1 MTSGINVDI
10 TYDESNDKNK
20 KSDVDSETSAKKPAT
35 KKKTPEPLT
44 EQQLARVKEI
54 QAKYLDGSAT
64 GPEIKEFLALT
75 KTQIRT
81 GLRDLLTKKNTLV
94 GGEQIIRGK
103 PLSQIVERRGHPN
116 EKKNRLKKQI
126 TAAMSRASDKLMQQ
140 SVLGQQP
147 SALSQ
152 EMSKPT
158 PESSSKDVDK
168 SALESSSKDVD
179 KPTQV
184 QHNTNLK
191 NVYGFG
197 FGNEGLPDP
206 ASVTREEWLK
216 EYMPLIMKGVP
227 DAKLDHEDFVN
238 LESMFGNKNPF
249 SPDSPLMKTLSK
261 WVYNSD
267 LHYVNWYEGVSNLFK
282 DKSDAAKMMLE
293 QISKETDTVLNQEEF
308 GDPGDLKPLAESFV
322 KYLPKYLASK
332 PNSDIS
338 NLLETSKA
346 VLDPL
351 EYAISTWEKFQIKK
365 SPEQSA
371 SKTIDSQSVV
381 PPTKKQ
387 ENIFDYSKEENATK
401 YEEEKSKRKQE
412 QASKKKQAN
421 EEAKKMVSNAILP
434 VNDALK
440 DIAYG
445 ISKIGTGSGGGGKGK
460 GPKAPAG
467 FEGENFDDEDM
478 GKEDDPFP
486 VLRARIEN
494 VTRSF
499 ESSLYGEKESNLFSS
514 LQKTF
519 DKGRRSENL
528 DIVQQNIEE
537 EVRAQMKLLLAFE
550 TRNENAR
557 NSLEAILIEK
567 IRKEVNKP
575 EENQSIENNNW
586 LRDRLKEVSD
596 SRNKIEDEFAK
607 IEADITSKLSER
619 ATAGFVQGKI
629 ERDIRQMEVQGKEED
644 KIIDTYM
651 KQFGKYV
658 KSTYKQIAEEQAFE
672 VGIQTME
679 ANKDTMRST
688 ELLKKVKIAY
698 DKEFTRV
705 MNSVPTETELTRDE
719 ILEAHQAGQGKFLPE
734 SFRAKGASPQYN
746 AKLASNAGGMG
757 GGGGNTGVSSA
768 ASEGPDD
775 IPPKR
780 ENLSLLLPS
789 SKVDMDKVRQNFAR
803 WALIQQATGPM
814 VQASTP
820 KGTQGSQVFGNAA
833 TVGGGAL
840 ALGIIGGPL
849 ATVAVGITQMTGILA
864 EIAENTSE
872 EVAGFSPEVVLAKV
886 EQTLNRLSVNMSL
899 ANQYG
904 KDLAN
909 YQKSS
914 SAMSNQLYQLGVDIW
929 GVIDGLAIFL
939 IDILTFVVAMIRMS
953 VLILSTIWSLLE
965 IILWPLYALAKQLVL
980 GSQMLMNLLT
990 GWSKG
995 SGVKNYTEDFMSNDP
1010 RNKNNP

>member
-1 MTSGINVDI
+1 MTSGINVGI

-44 EQQLARVKEI
+44 EQQLSRVKEI

-75 KTQIRT
+75 KTQIGT
-81 GLRDLLTKKNTLV
+81 GLKDLLTKKNTLV

-103 PLSQIVERRGHPN
+103 PLSQIEERRGHPN
-116 EKKNRLKKQI
+116 EKKNRLKSQI
-126 TAAMSRASDKLMQQ
+126 TAAMSKASDKLMQQ

-152 EMSKPT
+152 EMSNPT
-158 PESSSKDVDK
+158 LK
-168 SALESSSKDVD
+168 SSSKDVD
-179 KPTQV
+179 KPIQSQSNTSFEVEQSIV
-184 QHNTNLK
+184 NKIATIPMFRGIRGKSTTEPKGPQYFSSSEVFAKTYGETSQH
-191 NVYGFG
+191 
-197 FGNEGLPDP
+197 
-206 ASVTREEWLK
+206 S
-216 EYMPLIMKGVP
+216 IQ
-227 DAKLDHEDFVN
+227 
-238 LESMFGNKNPF
+238 
-249 SPDSPLMKTLSK
+249 
-261 WVYNSD
+261 
-267 LHYVNWYEGVSNLFK
+267 VSNPLVVSNEDWNNYANNQFNPIDQIVEK
-282 DKSDAAKMMLE
+282 VKKEGYDSVINIRKTPSGDELVTVFVVNAEKNIDVQKATNTSSVLEKSK
-293 QISKETDTVLNQEEF
+293 KT
-308 GDPGDLKPLAESFV
+308 
-322 KYLPKYLASK
+322 PK
-332 PNSDIS
+332 
-338 NLLETSKA
+338 
-346 VLDPL
+346 
-351 EYAISTWEKFQIKK
+351 
-365 SPEQSA
+365 QSA
-371 SKTIDSQSVV
+371 SKTVGSQSVV

-557 NSLEAILIEK
+557 NSLEATLIEK

-575 EENQSIENNNW
+575 EENQSIENINW
-586 LRDRLKEVSD
+586 LMDRLKEVSD
-596 SRNKIEDEFAK
+596 SRNKIEAEFAK

-658 KSTYKQIAEEQAFE
+658 KGTYKQIAEEQAFE

-679 ANKDTMRST
+679 ANKDTVRSS

-719 ILEAHQAGQGKFLPE
+719 ILEAHKAGQGKFLPE

-757 GGGGNTGVSSA
+757 GGGGNTGVPSA

-872 EVAGFSPEVVLAKV
+872 EVAGFSPELVLAKV

-953 VLILSTIWSLLE
+953 VLLLSSIWSLLE
-965 IILWPLYALAKQLVL
+965 IILWPLYALVKQLVL